1 MKVAAL
7 HLKVIEPW
15 NVLDFVIVTLWY
27 VDKLSAGVELPID
40 TMLLRLL
47 RLAKLL
53 RLVKVL
59 RSLTGFEQLFLMLTA
74 LRGSMRI
81 LCWVAV
87 LLFTCL
93 IAFALLLNQILVGN
107 ILENN
112 EVDIER
118 KRLCFRYFGTFSR

>member
-27 VDKLSAGVELPID
+27 VDKLTAGVELPID

-47 RLAKLL
+47 RLSKLL

-81 LCWVAV
+81 LCWVAI
-87 LLFTCL
+87 LLCTCL
-93 IAFALLLNQILVGN
+93 ISFALLANQILVSN
-107 ILENN
+107 FLLDED
-112 EVDIER
+112 V
-118 KRLCFRYFGTFSR
+118 